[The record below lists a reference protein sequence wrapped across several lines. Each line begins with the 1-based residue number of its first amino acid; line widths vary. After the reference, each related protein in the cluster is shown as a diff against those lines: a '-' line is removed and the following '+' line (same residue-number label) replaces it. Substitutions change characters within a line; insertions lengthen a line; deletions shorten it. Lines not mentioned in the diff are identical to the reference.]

1 MEQDPINQLDSD
13 STPKPT
19 PKKTRKRKVV
29 IVGEDSLKSL
39 IETKVS
45 SEDVVVCVPNS
56 DIAKETIE
64 AVEENPHINPELKIG
79 LVEAI
84 RHQEVTTPP
93 IPREELVKLSVEN
106 FLPAE
111 TKAETKAEI
120 KAELESK
127 IKAEL
132 DSKITIKP
140 TVKPALSEQEE
151 AKLYFQSLAKR
162 IEYNR
167 AKRYDEELWDYLEK
181 NRRTIGEECALIE
194 AGKSALCKRLR
205 DYALTKYEKKK

>member
-39 IETKVS
+39 IEPKVS
-45 SEDVVVCVPNS
+45 SEDIVVCVPNS
-56 DIAKETIE
+56 DIAKEAIE
-64 AVEENPHINPELKIG
+64 AVEENPHINPGLKIG

-84 RHQEVTTPP
+84 RRQDVTTPP
-93 IPREELVKLSVEN
+93 VPREELSKPSVEN
-106 FLPAE
+106 FIPV
-111 TKAETKAEI
+111 ETKAEI
-120 KAELESK
+120 KK
-127 IKAEL
+127 EL
-132 DSKITIKP
+132 DSKITIQP
-140 TVKPALSEQEE
+140 TVKPVPSKLEQ
-151 AKLYFQSLAKR
+151 AQSYFKDLAKR
-162 IEYNR
+162 IESNR
-167 AKRYDEELWDYLEK
+167 ARRYDEELWNYLEK

-205 DYALTKYEKKK
+205 DYALTKYEKKNDSSL

>member
-1 MEQDPINQLDSD
+1 MEQDPINNLDSD

-39 IETKVS
+39 IEPKVS

-56 DIAKETIE
+56 DSDKETIE
-64 AVEENPHINPELKIG
+64 AVEENPQINPELKFA

-84 RHQEVTTPP
+84 GRQDLTSTP
-93 IPREELVKLSVEN
+93 IPREELSKPSIEDFIPVEV
-106 FLPAE
+106 
-111 TKAETKAEI
+111 KAEI

-127 IKAEL
+127 I
-132 DSKITIKP
+132 TIQP
-140 TVKPALSEQEE
+140 TIKPALSEQEE
-151 AKLYFQSLAKR
+151 AKLYFQDLAKR
-162 IEYNR
+162 IESNR
-167 AKRYDEELWDYLEK
+167 ARRYDEELWNYLEK

-205 DYALTKYEKKK
+205 DYALTKYEKKNDSSL

>member
-39 IETKVS
+39 IEPKVS

-56 DIAKETIE
+56 DSDKETIE
-64 AVEENPHINPELKIG
+64 AVEENPNINPELKFA

-84 RHQEVTTPP
+84 GRQDLTTPP
-93 IPREELVKLSVEN
+93 IPREELAKPSIEDFIPVEV
-106 FLPAE
+106 
-111 TKAETKAEI
+111 KAETRK
-120 KAELESK
+120 ELESK
-127 IKAEL
+127 V
-132 DSKITIKP
+132 KIQP

-151 AKLYFQSLAKR
+151 AKLYFKDLAKR
-162 IEYNR
+162 IESNR
-167 AKRYDEELWDYLEK
+167 AKRYDEELWNYLEK
-181 NRRTIGEECALIE
+181 NKRTIGEECALIE

-205 DYALTKYEKKK
+205 DYALTKYEKKNDSSL